1 MNLRLLIYML
11 VVLLYGLLLFFLL
24 HSSKRTYF
32 LLGCVGVVFFA
43 MVIIDAW
50 GIFNSEL
57 FPFSSDVWQ
66 ATKYDFFGWGA
77 LFYVFIF
84 INAYAK
90 DRKDKREKEAQ
101 KQEVDSHKVIEI
113 TVSIDKGDSESTV
126 KQND

>member
-24 HSSKRTYF
+24 HSSRRICF
-32 LLGCVGVVFFA
+32 LSGCIGVVFFV
-43 MVIIDAW
+43 MVIVDAW
-50 GIFNSEL
+50 GIFNTEL

-77 LFYVFIF
+77 LFVGFLF

-90 DRKDKREKEAQ
+90 DKRDKREKEAQ
-101 KQEVDSHKVIEI
+101 KQDADSHKVIKI
-113 TVSIDKGDSESTV
+113 TVR
-126 KQND
+126 